1 MSVASVG
8 PSLADNLRM
17 KSAAVTLGARTILAM
32 SPDDEINESIEA
44 SYIFHSYPHLMSE
57 HERLAFSHI
66 GATMK
71 ATLGRS
77 DETAQK
83 EVKDSASHLRRLL
96 SDDPRVLDLARDGYD
111 AFVLRTGQRIR
122 NEHQNE
128 IFLNYCPQCGKLA
141 RTPKAQQCRFCGHD
155 WHHSDGSRE

>member
-1 MSVASVG
+1 
-8 PSLADNLRM
+8 M
-17 KSAAVTLGARTILAM
+17 KSAAVTLGTRTILAM
-32 SPDDEINESIEA
+32 SPDDESSESIEA
-44 SYIFHSYPHLMSE
+44 SYVFHSYGHLMSE
-57 HERLAFSHI
+57 RVRLAFRHI

-77 DETAQK
+77 DEIAQQ
-83 EVKDSASHLRRLL
+83 EVKGSARHLRKLL
-96 SDDPRVLDLARDGYD
+96 SDDPQVLDLARDGHN